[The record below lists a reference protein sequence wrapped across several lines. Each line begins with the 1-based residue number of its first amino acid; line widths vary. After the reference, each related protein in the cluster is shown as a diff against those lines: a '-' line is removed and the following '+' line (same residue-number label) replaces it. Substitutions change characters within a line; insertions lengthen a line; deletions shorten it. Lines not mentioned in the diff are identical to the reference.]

1 MITKNGLRSLGE
13 CGIELISGQIMSR
26 INIKENEAVEPVEM
40 RKVVIPK
47 CIGSN
52 GKINA
57 SEMPEEALRTAPDGK
72 RLTEVGDIVIKLSTP
87 YDAGCIDEESAGCIV
102 PSFCAIIK
110 PGKVLDTTYLLAFLN
125 SGACKEQFKV
135 LTAGATMA
143 MLSVGKIKNVLLP
156 VPSLEKQN
164 EIGARFLE
172 TQRKLAIIDQIIKL
186 EQKKNDVYFQE
197 LMNEYE
203 N

>member
-1 MITKNGLRSLGE
+1 MITNNKLQLLGE

-26 INIKENEAVEPVEM
+26 ISVKENEAVEPIEV
-40 RKVVIPK
+40 RKVIIPK
-47 CIGSN
+47 CIGAN
-52 GKINA
+52 GVINV
-57 SEMPEEALRTAPDGK
+57 SEMSEEALRSTPDPK

-87 YDAGCIDEESAGCIV
+87 YDAGRIDEDSAGCIV

-143 MLSVGKIKNVLLP
+143 MLSVGKIKSVLLP
-156 VPSLEKQN
+156 VPPFEKQQ
-164 EIGARFLE
+164 EIGARYLE

-186 EQKKNDVYFQE
+186 EQKKNDVYFRE

>member
-1 MITKNGLRSLGE
+1 MITNNKLQLLGE

-26 INIKENEAVEPVEM
+26 ISVKENEAVEPIEV
-40 RKVVIPK
+40 RKVIIPK
-47 CIGSN
+47 CIGAN
-52 GKINA
+52 GVIDV
-57 SEMPEEALRTAPDGK
+57 SEMSEEALRSTPDPK

-87 YDAGCIDEESAGCIV
+87 YDAGRIDEDSAGCIV

-143 MLSVGKIKNVLLP
+143 MLSVGKIKSVLLP
-156 VPSLEKQN
+156 VPPFEKQQ
-164 EIGARFLE
+164 EIGARYLE

-186 EQKKNDVYFQE
+186 EQKKNDVYFRE